1 MSWTNH
7 RFILWTLDLSKC
19 WSKVIS
25 TEPLSCSGE
34 ETWQHGNSLVNYM
47 KLVEMDGLT
56 GKVKFDKSGL
66 RTDFTLDIV
75 ELKRHGLE
83 KVGTWHD
90 KDGIK
95 FSRNFMKTYS
105 QIVESL
111 QNKTLVVTTVVVS
124 VPLLS
129 LTYTPHL
136 VSVTS
141 LQHGDRVEQKTGRQ

>member
-1 MSWTNH
+1 
-7 RFILWTLDLSKC
+7 
-19 WSKVIS
+19 
-25 TEPLSCSGE
+25 
-34 ETWQHGNSLVNYM
+34 M

-56 GKVKFDKSGL
+56 GKVKFDKSGR

-75 ELKRHGLE
+75 ELKKHGLE
-83 KVGTWHD
+83 KVGSWHD

-105 QIVESL
+105 EIVESL

-129 LTYTPHL
+129 LKNNCGLYMSPCF
-136 VSVTS
+136 S
-141 LQHGDRVEQKTGRQ
+141 LLPTAW